1 MTTSTAPV
9 PSSVPSPVSPA
20 QQQPPTAPRGLLPVV
35 LTATFMTALDFFIV
49 NVAIPSMQ
57 LKLGASASA
66 IQWIVAGFSLAL
78 AAGLIT
84 AGRLGDIA
92 GRRRVF
98 SLGLALFTL
107 SSAACGLAPTAGV
120 LIAARAVQGLSA
132 ALMGPQVL
140 VLLRTSYQGAAQA
153 KAFAM
158 YGLTMG
164 IGAVFGQ
171 LIGGLLIRADL
182 FGLDW
187 RACFLINLPVGLATL
202 ALVPRTVPESRAPQ
216 RPRLDNTGVALVTTA
231 LVTLVLPLIQGRS
244 QGWPLWTWLCLAGS
258 AALFTGFGLHQHRL
272 SGRDGSPLV
281 HTGLFRER
289 AFSAGMA
296 AQLAFWLGQ
305 GSFFLILALY
315 LQQGRGLDALA
326 SGLVFTAIGGGYL
339 ATSMTAHLL
348 AARMG
353 RQVPAVGA
361 LLMALGLGLLW
372 LAVGSLGSGG
382 GTGGVL
388 RLVPGLVVDG
398 LGMGMVIA
406 PLTGAVLTRVSPQLV
421 GSASG
426 VLATVQQ
433 VAGALGIALIGI
445 VFYGAVG
452 DGAASG
458 YPHAF
463 QLGLAA
469 LVALELVLAGLVQ
482 LLPRRAGAAA

>member
-1 MTTSTAPV
+1 MTTSTVPAP
-9 PSSVPSPVSPA
+9 A
-20 QQQPPTAPRGLLPVV
+20 AAADAGTTPRGLLPVM

-57 LKLGASASA
+57 SDLGAGASA
-66 IQWIVAGFSLAL
+66 IQWIVAAFGLAL
-78 AAGLIT
+78 ATALIT
-84 AGRLGDIA
+84 AGRIGDIA
-92 GRRRVF
+92 GRRRIF
-98 SLGLALFTL
+98 ALGLTLFTL
-107 SSAACGLAPTAGV
+107 SSAACGLAPTVGV

-140 VLLRTSYQGAAQA
+140 VILQTAYRGAAQA

-171 LIGGLLIRADL
+171 LIGGVLIRADL

-187 RACFLINLPVGLATL
+187 RSCFLINVPVGVATL
-202 ALVPRTVPESRAPQ
+202 VLVPRVVPESRAPQ
-216 RPRLDNTGVALVTTA
+216 RPRLDLAGVTLVTAALVA
-231 LVTLVLPLIQGRS
+231 LVLPLIQGRA
-244 QGWPLWTWLCLAGS
+244 QGWPAWTWVCLAGS
-258 AALFTGFGLHQHRL
+258 AVLFTVFGVHQHRASARGGL
-272 SGRDGSPLV
+272 PLV

-289 AFSAGMA
+289 VFSAGSL
-296 AQLAFWLGQ
+296 AQLTFWLGQ

-326 SGLVFTAIGGGYL
+326 SGVVFTVIGGGYL

-353 RQVPAVGA
+353 RHVLTVGS

-372 LAVGSLGSGG
+372 LAVGLLGTGG
-382 GTGGVL
+382 GTAGAAWL
-388 RLVPGLVVDG
+388 APGLLVDG

-406 PLTGAVLTRVSPQLV
+406 PLTGTVLSRVKPQLA

-426 VLATVQQ
+426 VLATTQQ

-445 VFYGAVG
+445 VFYGALG
-452 DGAASG
+452 NAAPDRF
-458 YPHAF
+458 PHAF
-463 QLGLAA
+463 QLGLASLA
-469 LVALELVLAGLVQ
+469 GVELVLAGLVQ
-482 LLPRRAGAAA
+482 LLPRRNA

>member
-1 MTTSTAPV
+1 MTTSTAPAPT
-9 PSSVPSPVSPA
+9 PSR
-20 QQQPPTAPRGLLPVV
+20 QLPPTPPRGLLPVV

-66 IQWIVAGFSLAL
+66 IQWIVAGFGLAL

-84 AGRLGDIA
+84 AGRLGDIV

-98 SLGLALFTL
+98 ALGLALFTL

-120 LIAARAVQGLSA
+120 LITARAVQGLSA

-140 VLLRTSYQGAAQA
+140 VILRTAYQGAAQA

-164 IGAVFGQ
+164 VGAVFGQ
-171 LIGGLLIRADL
+171 LIGGVLIRADL

-187 RACFLINLPVGLATL
+187 RACFLINLPVGLVTL
-202 ALVPRTVPESRAPQ
+202 VLVPRTVPESRAPQ
-216 RPRLDNTGVALVTTA
+216 RPRLDNTGVALVTAA

-244 QGWPLWTWLCLAGS
+244 QGWPEWTWACLAGS
-258 AALFTGFGLHQHRL
+258 AALFAGFGVHQHRL
-272 SGRDGSPLV
+272 GRRGGSPLV
-281 HTGLFRER
+281 HTALFRER
-289 AFSAGMA
+289 AFSVGMA

-305 GSFFLILALY
+305 GSFFLTLALY

-326 SGLVFTAIGGGYL
+326 SGVVFLAIGAGYL

-353 RQVPAVGA
+353 RQVLAVGA
-361 LLMALGLGLLW
+361 VLMALGLGLLW
-372 LAVGSLGSGG
+372 LAVGRLGTGG
-382 GTGGVL
+382 GTADAAW
-388 RLVPGLVVDG
+388 LVPGLVVDG

-406 PLTGAVLTRVSPQLV
+406 PLTGTVLTRVSPQLA

-433 VAGALGIALIGI
+433 VGGALGIALIGI
-445 VFYGAVG
+445 VFYGAN
-452 DGAASG
+452 S

-463 QLGLAA
+463 QAGLAVLIA
-469 LVALELVLAGLVQ
+469 VELLLAGLVQ
-482 LLPRRAGAAA
+482 LLPRSTAAVG

>member
-1 MTTSTAPV
+1 MTTSTTSTTSAR
-9 PSSVPSPVSPA
+9 SDLRPA
-20 QQQPPTAPRGLLPVV
+20 APPTPPRGLLPVV
-35 LTATFMTALDFFIV
+35 LTATFMTSLDFFIV

-57 LKLGASASA
+57 LRLGASASA

-92 GRRRVF
+92 GRRRGF

-107 SSAACGLAPTAGV
+107 SSAGCGLAPDTGV
-120 LIAARAVQGLSA
+120 LIAARVVQGLSA

-140 VLLRTSYQGAAQA
+140 VFLRSSYQGRAQA
-153 KAFAM
+153 RAFAM

-164 IGAVFGQ
+164 VGAVFGQ

-187 RACFLINLPVGLATL
+187 RTCFLINLPVGLATL

-216 RPRLDNTGVALVTTA
+216 RPRVDLPGVALVTAA
-231 LVTLVLPLIQGRS
+231 LVALVLPLIQGRS
-244 QGWPLWTWLCLAGS
+244 QGWPLWTRACLAGS
-258 AALFTGFGLHQHRL
+258 AVLFAGFGAHQHRL
-272 SGRDGSPLV
+272 SGRDGSPVV

-289 AFSAGMA
+289 AFTVGIA

-305 GSFFLILALY
+305 GSFFLVLALY

-326 SGLVFTAIGGGYL
+326 SGVVFTAIGTGYL

-348 AARMG
+348 AARVG
-353 RQVPAVGA
+353 RQLPAVGA
-361 LLMALGLGLLW
+361 LLMVLGLGLLW
-372 LAVGSLGSGG
+372 LAVGDLGLGG
-382 GTGGVL
+382 GAVGVV

-421 GSASG
+421 GGASG

-433 VAGALGIALIGI
+433 IGGALGIALIGI

-452 DGAASG
+452 DGARSG
-458 YPHAF
+458 YPHAL

-469 LVALELVLAGLVQ
+469 LMAVELVLAGLVQ
-482 LLPRRAGAAA
+482 LLPRGAADQN

>member
-1 MTTSTAPV
+1 MTTSTSSTAPV
-9 PSSVPSPVSPA
+9 PSPA
-20 QQQPPTAPRGLLPVV
+20 PPRRSAPTRPPRGLRPGV
-35 LTATFMTALDFFIV
+35 LVAPFMTALDFFIV

-57 LKLGASASA
+57 LRLGAGPSAV
-66 IQWIVAGFSLAL
+66 QWIVAGFSLAL

-84 AGRLGDIA
+84 AGRIGDIA

-98 SLGLALFTL
+98 SAGLTLFTL
-107 SSAACGLAPTAGV
+107 SSAACGLAPTTGV
-120 LIAARAVQGLSA
+120 LIAARVVQGLSA

-140 VLLRTSYQGAAQA
+140 VILRTSYQGAAQA

-164 IGAVFGQ
+164 VGAVFGQ

-216 RPRLDNTGVALVTTA
+216 RPRLDNTGVVLVSAALVA
-231 LVTLVLPLIQGRS
+231 LVLPLIQGRS
-244 QGWPLWTWLCLAGS
+244 QGWPLWTWLCLGGS
-258 AALFTGFGLHQHRL
+258 AALFAVFGAHQHRL
-272 SGRDGSPLV
+272 SGRADGSPLV

-289 AFSAGMA
+289 AFSVG
-296 AQLAFWLGQ
+296 LLTTLTFWLGQ
-305 GSFFLILALY
+305 GSFFLVLALY

-326 SGLVFTAIGGGYL
+326 SGVVFVAIGGGYL

-353 RQVPAVGA
+353 RQVLSVGA

-372 LAVGSLGSGG
+372 SAVGS
-382 GTGGVL
+382 GTGVGW
-388 RLVPGLVVDG
+388 LVPGLLVDG
-398 LGMGMVIA
+398 IGMGMVIA
-406 PLTGAVLTRVSPQLV
+406 PLTGAVLVRVSPQLV

-433 VAGALGIALIGI
+433 VGGALGIALIGI
-445 VFYGAVG
+445 VFYGALG
-452 DGAASG
+452 DGVVAH
-458 YPHAF
+458 YPHA
-463 QLGLAA
+463 LRAALAA
-469 LVALELVLAGLVQ
+469 LLAVELLLAALVQ
-482 LLPRRAGAAA
+482 LLPRTTASAAG

>member
-1 MTTSTAPV
+1 MTTSTAA
-9 PSSVPSPVSPA
+9 VPSPALAAPPA
-20 QQQPPTAPRGLLPVV
+20 PPRGLLPVV

-57 LKLGASASA
+57 LRLGAGAAA
-66 IQWIVAGFSLAL
+66 IQWIVAGFGLAL

-84 AGRLGDIA
+84 AGRLGDIV

-98 SLGLALFTL
+98 SIGLALFTL
-107 SSAACGLAPTAGV
+107 SSAACGLAPTTGV

-140 VLLRTSYQGAAQA
+140 VILRTSYQGAAQA

-202 ALVPRTVPESRAPQ
+202 ALVPRTVPESRAPR
-216 RPRLDNTGVALVTTA
+216 RPRLDNTGVVLVGAALVA
-231 LVTLVLPLIQGRS
+231 LVLPLIQGRS
-244 QGWPLWTWLCLAGS
+244 QGWPEWTWLCLAGS
-258 AALFTGFGLHQHRL
+258 AALFAGFGAHQHRL
-272 SGRDGSPLV
+272 SGQDRSPLV

-289 AFSAGMA
+289 AFSVGLLT
-296 AQLAFWLGQ
+296 QLTFWLGQ
-305 GSFFLILALY
+305 GSFFLVLALY

-326 SGLVFTAIGGGYL
+326 SGVVFMAIGAGYL

-361 LLMALGLGLLW
+361 LLMALGLLLLR
-372 LAVGSLGSGG
+372 LAAG
-382 GTGGVL
+382 GTTGVAG
-388 RLVPGLVVDG
+388 LVPGLVVDG
-398 LGMGMVIA
+398 IGMGMVIA
-406 PLTGAVLTRVSPQLV
+406 PLTGTVLARVSPQLA

-433 VAGALGIALIGI
+433 VGGALGIALIGI
-445 VFYGAVG
+445 VFYTALG
-452 DGAASG
+452 DGSVAH

-463 QLGLAA
+463 RAALAA
-469 LVALELVLAGLVQ
+469 LAVVELALAGLVQ
-482 LLPRRAGAAA
+482 LLPRGAAAAAG

>member
-1 MTTSTAPV
+1 MTTSTAP
-9 PSSVPSPVSPA
+9 SPVRHLPQA
-20 QQQPPTAPRGLLPVV
+20 PPRGLLPVV

-57 LKLGASASA
+57 LRLGAGASA
-66 IQWIVAGFSLAL
+66 IQWIVAGFGLAL

-107 SSAACGLAPTAGV
+107 SSAACGLAPTTGV

-140 VLLRTSYQGAAQA
+140 VILRTSYQGAAQA

-202 ALVPRTVPESRAPQ
+202 ALVPRTVPESRAPR
-216 RPRLDNTGVALVTTA
+216 RPRLDNTGVVLVGAALVA
-231 LVTLVLPLIQGRS
+231 LVLPLIQGRS
-244 QGWPLWTWLCLAGS
+244 QGWPEWTWLCLAGS
-258 AALFTGFGLHQHRL
+258 AALFAGFGAHQHRL
-272 SGRDGSPLV
+272 SGQDRSPLV

-289 AFSAGMA
+289 AFSVGLLT
-296 AQLAFWLGQ
+296 QLTFWLGQ
-305 GSFFLILALY
+305 GSFFLVLALY

-326 SGLVFTAIGGGYL
+326 SGVVFMAIGAGYL

-353 RQVPAVGA
+353 RQVLAVGA
-361 LLMALGLGLLW
+361 LLMAGGLLLLR
-372 LAVGSLGSGG
+372 LAAG
-382 GTGGVL
+382 GTTGVAG
-388 RLVPGLVVDG
+388 LVPGLVVDG
-398 LGMGMVIA
+398 VGMGMVIA
-406 PLTGAVLTRVSPQLV
+406 PLTGTVLSRVSPQLA

-433 VAGALGIALIGI
+433 VGGALGIALIGI
-445 VFYGAVG
+445 VFYNALG
-452 DGAASG
+452 DGSVAQ

-463 QLGLAA
+463 RTAVAALAVLELALAA
-469 LVALELVLAGLVQ
+469 LVQ
-482 LLPRRAGAAA
+482 LLPRSAAAAEG